1 MVYVFASQKSQLWKI
16 LESLGIE
23 NIGILKFLW
32 PFGIFYNNLVYFVIV
47 WYILIRF
54 GMLYHEKSGNPD

>member
-1 MVYVFASQKSQLWKI
+1 MVYVFASQKSQVWKI